1 MNVDF
6 AFICDYAEAREKI
19 NALGIGFDTIY
30 APTLPALHARFYVVA
45 QLRFS
50 SSEIGVKELNIELID
65 ADGKDVIKPV
75 VGRIQVDPPPE
86 GTFDKTARFTMAFDG
101 IELKNYGDHVIRI
114 RIDGKEIVNIPLKV
128 VEPPK
133 AG

>member
-6 AFICDYAEAREKI
+6 AFICDYAEARDKI

-30 APTLPALHARFYVVA
+30 ASALPARHARFYVVA

-50 SSEIGVKELNIELID
+50 TTEIGVKELNIELID

-75 VGRIQVDPPPE
+75 VGQMQVNAPPP
-86 GTFDKTARFTMAFDG
+86 GTFESTARFTMAFDG
-101 IELKNYGDHVIRI
+101 IELKNYGDYLIRI
-114 RIDGKEIVNIPLKV
+114 RLEGKEIVNIPLKV
-128 VEPPK
+128 IEPPK
-133 AG
+133 AA